1 MTFLD
6 LAGISF
12 SALLRHKLRSA
23 LTLLGIVIGIL
34 SVSAITSVVRGIDVY
49 MADLLGSIGSQGFV
63 VTKIGLASGEEQ
75 YLKALR
81 RRDIPASVAE
91 VIKAECPSVTN
102 AAPFVRSIAEVK
114 TARRSS
120 EGVYIEGTNEDA
132 QYTSDIGLDDGR
144 YFTPYEV
151 QHARQV
157 CILGADV
164 ADKIFTSTEIVG
176 QDVHIN
182 GRRFKVIGVHGR
194 MGTVF
199 GMSQDSFVRIPFTAF
214 EKVFG
219 RGYSADISVR
229 CRSQDDIP
237 QAIQEV
243 RGVMRR
249 LRKLDLKAED
259 DFGIL
264 TSEALMRLWRDL
276 SSTVFLATIGVG
288 SIALIVGGIGIMNIM
303 FVSVKERTG
312 EIGLRKAIGARR
324 RDILLQFLTESSLLC
339 LVGGGIGLSLGVL
352 VGLLVSWKTRLPVS
366 TGWTGIGLA
375 LLVSVG
381 VGLFFGV
388 YPAVK
393 ASSLPPAHA
402 LREMR

>member
-12 SALLRHKLRSA
+12 SALIRHKLRSA

-34 SVSAITSVVRGIDVY
+34 SVSAITSIVRGIDIY
-49 MADLLGSIGSQGFV
+49 MAELLGSIGSQGFV
-63 VTKIGLASGEEQ
+63 VTKIGLATGEEE

-81 RRDIPASVAE
+81 RKDIPASAAAAL
-91 VIKAECPSVTN
+91 KAECPSVTN

-114 TARRSS
+114 TARLSA
-120 EGVYIEGTNEDA
+120 EGVYVEGTNDDA

-144 YFTPYEV
+144 YFTPYEIE
-151 QHARQV
+151 HARQV

-164 ADKIFTSTEIVG
+164 ADRIFTSTGIVG

-182 GRRFKVIGVHGR
+182 GRRFRVIGTHAR
-194 MGTVF
+194 LGTVF
-199 GMSQDSFVRIPFTAF
+199 GLSQDSFVRIPFTAF
-214 EKVFG
+214 EKTFG

-229 CRSQDDIP
+229 CRSQEDVP
-237 QAIQEV
+237 QAVQEV
-243 RGVMRR
+243 RAVMRR
-249 LRKLDLKAED
+249 LRKLDLKQDD

-276 SSTVFLATIGVG
+276 SSTIFLATIGVG
-288 SIALIVGGIGIMNIM
+288 SIALLVGGIGIMNIM

-312 EIGLRKAIGARR
+312 EIGLRKAIGAKR

-339 LVGGGIGLSLGVL
+339 LVGGGIGLGIGILT
-352 VGLLVSWKTRLPVS
+352 GLLLSWKTSIPVS
-366 TGWTGIGLA
+366 TGWSGIGLA
-375 LLVSVG
+375 LLVSIG

-402 LREMR
+402 LRDMK

>member
-34 SVSAITSVVRGIDVY
+34 SVSAITGVVRGINVY
-49 MADLLGSIGSQGFV
+49 MAELLGSIGSQGFV
-63 VTKIGLASGEEQ
+63 VTKIGLMTGEEE

-81 RRDIPASVAE
+81 RKDIQASAAE
-91 VIKAECPSVTN
+91 AIKAECPSVTN

-114 TARRSS
+114 TARLSA
-120 EGVYIEGTNEDA
+120 EGVYVEGTNGDA
-132 QYTSDIGLDDGR
+132 QYTSDIGLEDGR
-144 YFTPYEV
+144 YFTPYEI

-164 ADKIFTSTEIVG
+164 AGNVFTTGGVVG
-176 QDVHIN
+176 RDVHIN
-182 GRRFKVIGVHGR
+182 GRRFKVIGTHAPL
-194 MGTVF
+194 GTVF
-199 GMSQDSFVRIPFTAF
+199 GLSQDSFVRIPFTAF
-214 EKVFG
+214 EKTFG

-229 CRSQDDIP
+229 CRSQEDVP

-243 RGVMRR
+243 RAVMRR
-249 LRKLDLKAED
+249 IRRLDLKEED

-264 TSEALMRLWRDL
+264 TSEALMRLWKDI

-288 SIALIVGGIGIMNIM
+288 SIALLVGGIGIMNIM

-324 RDILLQFLTESSLLC
+324 HDILLQFLTESALLC
-339 LVGGGIGLSLGVL
+339 LVGGG
-352 VGLLVSWKTRLPVS
+352 VGLGLGILIGFVISHSTSLPVS
-366 TGWTGIGLA
+366 TGWSGIGLA
-375 LLVSVG
+375 LLVSIG

-393 ASSLPPAHA
+393 ASSLPPAQA
-402 LREMR
+402 LRDMK